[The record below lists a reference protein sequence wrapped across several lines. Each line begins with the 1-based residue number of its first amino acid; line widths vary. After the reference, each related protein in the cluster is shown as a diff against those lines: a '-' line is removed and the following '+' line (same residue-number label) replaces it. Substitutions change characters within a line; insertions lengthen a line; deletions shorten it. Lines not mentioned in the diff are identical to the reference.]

1 MNPNYVLDLT
11 TEELASS
18 DTFIPSAEALDRM
31 YSYIME
37 HTRAIHHYEDY
48 RLASLYMDRLHNEVQ
63 LLQRENERLKNRS
76 FIGRIKKMIRK

>member
-11 TEELASS
+11 TEELAST
-18 DTFIPSAEALDRM
+18 DTFIMSARALERM

-37 HTRAIHHYEDY
+37 STLATHHYEDY
-48 RLASLYMDRLHNEVQ
+48 RLASLYMMQLRSEVQ
-63 LLQRENERLKNRS
+63 QLQRENERLKNRT